1 MPFQKKYY
9 LNNPDFEQRDWLL
22 FSMQQLIEN
31 VDPNISINIIKAG
44 ESKLLIASN
53 ITEDSIIKLSF
64 LSNSDFNN
72 NYLYLENF
80 SVFLNSYNEPLN
92 IPGISEIV
100 INQYRRSDIIYGF
113 IQGKKTF
120 QPFTS
125 CNLGNINF
133 NDMIDNITSI
143 IPGCTNTKNKIKLYE
158 IILNPDLPDSS
169 QLPAQ
174 IQSTDQIPST
184 AQIPSTNNIEKPS
197 TSTIIDV
204 ALNDPTLA
212 LIPGVQEKRDEVK
225 NSIAEI
231 TGFVNMLQN
240 VKNEALDL
248 INPAIKEAKAL
259 PGGIQQTLSDPNNI
273 FFLREPK
280 NFATNTANTISSSVN
295 QVVKSIRAP
304 VIPKLVV
311 RLPPPPKPIIKLPKF
326 RF

>member
-9 LNNPDFEQRDWLL
+9 INNPDFEQRDWLL

-64 LSNSDFNN
+64 LTNSDFNN

-92 IPGISEIV
+92 IPGLSEIV

-158 IILNPDLPDSS
+158 IILNPDLPIIGANQSNSS
-169 QLPAQ
+169 QV
-174 IQSTDQIPST
+174 SDQIPST
-184 AQIPSTNNIEKPS
+184 IEIEIPSTDNIETSSP
-197 TSTIIDV
+197 STIIDV

-212 LIPGVQEKRDEVK
+212 LIPGVQERRDKVNNAVVAVNSLINAK
-225 NSIAEI
+225 N
-231 TGFVNMLQN
+231 Q
-240 VKNEALDL
+240 ALDL

-259 PGGIQQTLSDPNNI
+259 PGGIKKTLSNPNNI

-280 NFATNTANTISSSVN
+280 NFATNTANVISSSVVK
-295 QVVKSIRAP
+295 VVKSIPNP
-304 VIPKLVV
+304 VIPKLVIKS
-311 RLPPPPKPIIKLPKF
+311 LPPPRKSKCIIS
-326 RF
+326 